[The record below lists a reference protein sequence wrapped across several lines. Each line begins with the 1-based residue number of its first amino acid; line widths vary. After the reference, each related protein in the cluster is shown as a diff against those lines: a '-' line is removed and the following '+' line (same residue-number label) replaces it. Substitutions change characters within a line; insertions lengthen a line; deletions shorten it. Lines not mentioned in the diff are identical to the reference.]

1 MFKVYDEFTQLL
13 QVVLGDVNMN
23 LLDHVDRHE
32 KLFITEIFEETK
44 DNLNTIAKIYESHG
58 IKVNRPVV
66 HESFSNDIVTPFY
79 MTKGIRNPLS
89 PRDTFIML
97 GSTLLETAGYRADMM
112 FEYMYYKN
120 LFTHNWSN
128 GKHKW
133 IKMPSPVYAEE
144 LSSQE
149 PIMDAAQ
156 ILRLG
161 KHIIVSEN
169 GAINDLGIKWME
181 QHFNEFTVIRS
192 GKHIQGH
199 IDGQIKIIKPGLIIT
214 KKKKN
219 SLPDC
224 FRSWDIITPD
234 DVLQDTAITN
244 GILFRD
250 DDVENTFPSCAIM
263 SLDEN
268 TVFLY
273 EHYKDSHKEFVDK
286 LEAYGIGIIFV
297 PFKHQHWFNQGLTC
311 LTLELDRAG
320 DKQNYI

>member
-1 MFKVYDEFTQLL
+1 MFKVYDEFTQLK

-44 DNLNTIAKIYESHG
+44 ENLNTIAKIYESHG
-58 IKVNRPVV
+58 VKVNRPVI
-66 HESFSNDIVTPFY
+66 HESFSQNIVMPFNN
-79 MTKGIRNPLS
+79 TQGIRNPLS

-97 GSTLLETAGYRADMM
+97 GSTMLETAGYRADML

-120 LFTHNWSN
+120 LFTSNWN
-128 GKHKW
+128 NNKHRW
-133 IKMPSPVYAEE
+133 IKMPSPMYAEE
-144 LSSQE
+144 LSNEE
-149 PIMDAAQ
+149 PIIDAAQ
-156 ILRLG
+156 IMRMG
-161 KHIIVSEN
+161 DHIIVSEN
-169 GAINDLGIKWME
+169 GAVNNLGIKWLE
-181 QHFNEFTVIRS
+181 QHFDEFTIIRC
-192 GKHIQGH
+192 GEHIQGH
-199 IDGQIKIIKPGLIIT
+199 VDGQIKILKPGLIIT
-214 KKKKN
+214 PHPKN
-219 SLPDC
+219 HLPDC
-224 FRSWDIITPD
+224 FQSWNIITPS
-234 DVLQDTAITN
+234 DVLTGEPITN

-263 SLDEN
+263 SLNEH

-273 EHYKDSHKEFVDK
+273 EHFKHSHKQFVDK
-286 LEAYGIGIIFV
+286 LESHGIDIIFV